1 MAQQTTQKRAAAVG
15 AQEAEPALS
24 DNEGSLLA
32 LVLRRQPVTAY
43 QLLKIYE
50 QSPVS
55 SFNESKGSLYPLI
68 RRMKGRGLLAAS
80 PVAGDGRGAE
90 ELRCT
95 AAGQDA
101 ARCWAKTVKPQHI
114 LPDDPL
120 RTKAIS
126 LGLLDADERRAW
138 ISTARALTLAKAAE
152 VEAYLVGLELP
163 FRGAIEENAAGALRE
178 RLRWLD
184 RVEDELGRDSA
195 A

>member
-1 MAQQTTQKRAAAVG
+1 MAQHAI
-15 AQEAEPALS
+15 QESATGGEAPGAEPALS

-68 RRMKGRGLLAAS
+68 RRMKARGLLAAS

-95 AAGQDA
+95 ARGQEA
-101 ARCWAKTVKPQHI
+101 ARGWAKTVKPQHI

-138 ISTARALTLAKAAE
+138 IATARALTLAKIAE
-152 VEAYLVGLELP
+152 VEAYLIGLELP

-184 RVEDELGRDSA
+184 RLAREMDA
-195 A
+195 